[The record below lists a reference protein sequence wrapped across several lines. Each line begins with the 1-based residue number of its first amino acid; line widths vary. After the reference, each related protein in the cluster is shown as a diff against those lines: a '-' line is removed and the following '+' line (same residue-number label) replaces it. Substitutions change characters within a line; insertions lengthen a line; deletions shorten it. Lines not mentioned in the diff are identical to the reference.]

1 MLWGG
6 FLNNEKEVRDFL
18 QKQVQVKLA
27 YLFGSVA
34 FKDHNKLSDIDIGI
48 FLDESLN
55 EKERFNL
62 NLKLTSDI
70 SDILKVDKLDLVI
83 MNYAP
88 ISLNYEIIKANY
100 PLLIRDENLKIDLEH
115 YIISRYLDR
124 QYYDQRW
131 AKNIIKKTARGTR

>member
-1 MLWGG
+1 M
-6 FLNNEKEVRDFL
+6 
-18 QKQVQVKLA
+18 
-27 YLFGSVA
+27 
-34 FKDHNKLSDIDIGI
+34 
-48 FLDESLN
+48 
-55 EKERFNL
+55 
-62 NLKLTSDI
+62 TSDI

-131 AKNIIKKTARGTR
+131 AKNIIKKTAQGTR